1 MALPGSSAALQ
12 QLGNAHVTVLRRL
25 APGADGGT
33 VVEIEHRGWERF
45 GQAAPIAAPGTSGA
59 GAGRDPLFV
68 AVCWPGVAG
77 CG

>member
-1 MALPGSSAALQ
+1 MALPGLSAALK
-12 QLGNAHVTVLRRL
+12 QLGNAHVTVSTRL

-33 VVEIEHRGWERF
+33 VVEIEHRGWERS
-45 GQAAPIAAPGTSGA
+45 GQAAPIARPERPGLA
-59 GAGRDPLFV
+59 RAVIRLFV

>member
-1 MALPGSSAALQ
+1 MLPYRGGSRPGRMAGI
-12 QLGNAHVTVLRRL
+12 
-25 APGADGGT
+25 

-45 GQAAPIAAPGTSGA
+45 GQAAPIAAPGTSGLA
-59 GAGRDPLFV
+59 RAVIRLFV